1 MKTWRVIMITTQT
14 ETKET
19 REKVNIFE
27 FSDYADYLNSYVNR
41 YGRYGH
47 GPFNLKNW
55 ANRLGYRSASSL
67 TMILNKSRL
76 PTYKM
81 INAFVE
87 DFKLNRS
94 ERRYF
99 ELLVEL
105 ERRKSSGQPIHELL
119 NEIKRISG
127 FSEYQKIDVDKFN
140 VVSDWHCYVIKRLV
154 SLSDFKLDVE
164 WIFNKLRKKVS
175 RKNIKSAI
183 ESLEKVGM
191 LSFDSQKGFFD
202 HEPKTHTGNDIPSSA
217 IRHHHKGMIERSLEA
232 LEEQTIEERLFQG
245 LTICV
250 DKERDLN
257 MAFEDIQKFINQ
269 FNRKYSKD
277 GLGKSVYQLNV
288 AFFDHTA
295 DDEGVKQ

>member
-1 MKTWRVIMITTQT
+1 MMTGTETTQ
-14 ETKET
+14 ETQ
-19 REKVNIFE
+19 EKVNIFE
-27 FSDYADYLNSYVNR
+27 FSDYSDYLNSYVNR
-41 YGRYGH
+41 YGRYSH

-67 TMILNKSRL
+67 TMILNKTRL

-81 INAFVE
+81 INAFSE

-99 ELLVEL
+99 ELLIEL
-105 ERRKSSGQPIHELL
+105 ERRKVSGQPIHELL

-127 FSEYQKIDVDKFN
+127 FSEYQKIDVDKFS
-140 VVSDWHCYVIKRLV
+140 VVSDWYCYVIKRLV
-154 SLSDFKLDVE
+154 SLKDFKLDIE
-164 WIFNKLRKKVS
+164 WIFNKLRKKVP

-191 LSFDSQKGFFD
+191 ISFDSQRGFYD

-217 IRHHHKGMIERSLEA
+217 IRHHHRGMIERSLEA
-232 LEEQTIEERLFQG
+232 LEEQTIDERFFQS
-245 LTICV
+245 LTICM
-250 DKERDLN
+250 DKERDLTT
-257 MAFEDIQKFINQ
+257 AFEDIQKFVNQ

-277 GLGKSVYQLNV
+277 GVGKSVYQLNL
-288 AFFDHTA
+288 ALFDHTA
-295 DDEGVKQ
+295 EEEGVKQ

>member
-1 MKTWRVIMITTQT
+1 MVTTTT
-14 ETKET
+14 EEMKET

-41 YGRYGH
+41 YGRYSH

-87 DFKLNRS
+87 DFRLNRS

-105 ERRKSSGQPIHELL
+105 ERRKSSGQPIHELI

-140 VVSDWHCYVIKRLV
+140 VVSDWYCYVIKRLV
-154 SLSDFKLDVE
+154 SLSDFKLDIE
-164 WIFNKLRKKVS
+164 WIYNKLRKKVA
-175 RKNIKSAI
+175 RKDIKSAI

-191 LSFDSQKGFFD
+191 LSFDSQKGFYD

-217 IRHHHKGMIERSLEA
+217 IRHHHKGMIDRSLEA

-277 GLGKSVYQLNV
+277 GVGKSVYQLNV
-288 AFFDHTA
+288 AFFDHTSE
-295 DDEGVKQ
+295 DEGVKQ

>member
-1 MKTWRVIMITTQT
+1 MMTGTESQETQ
-14 ETKET
+14 
-19 REKVNIFE
+19 EKVNIFE
-27 FSDYADYLNSYVNR
+27 HSDYSDYLNSYVNR
-41 YGRYGH
+41 YGRYSH

-67 TMILNKSRL
+67 TMILNKTRL

-81 INAFVE
+81 INAFAE

-99 ELLVEL
+99 ELLIEL
-105 ERRKSSGQPIHELL
+105 ERRKVSGQPIHELL

-127 FSEYQKIDVDKFN
+127 FSEYQKIDVDKFS
-140 VVSDWHCYVIKRLV
+140 VVSDWYCYVIKRLV
-154 SLSDFKLDVE
+154 SVKNFKLDIE
-164 WIFNKLRKKVS
+164 WMFNKLRKKVP
-175 RKNIKSAI
+175 RKNIKTAI

-191 LSFDSQKGFFD
+191 ISFDSQKGFYD
-202 HEPKTHTGNDIPSSA
+202 HEPKTHTGNDVPSSA

-232 LEEQTIEERLFQG
+232 LEEQTIEERFFQS

-250 DKERDLN
+250 DKERDLSG
-257 MAFEDIQKFINQ
+257 ACEDIQKFVNQ

-277 GLGKSVYQLNV
+277 GVGKSVYQLNIQ
-288 AFFDHTA
+288 FFDHTIEE
-295 DDEGVKQ
+295 EGAKQ